1 MFKKPVTQV
10 LVSVVVALLVG
21 VLFVTGCVSP
31 PETVTAPPAKP
42 APPEEAP
49 AKQIVEDL
57 AYIKI
62 MASGYSDDAD
72 PEDDGIAI
80 DIMYYDSKSQHIDF
94 KNIPLEVGIE
104 IYGYGD
110 VWDTFDH
117 DKMELI
123 CTTQATID
131 HSMKLSEMFGEYM
144 RIPFENIS
152 VNRSKYYEFGTVKV
166 VVVTVKQ
173 GNFEAIEDGV
183 RLNAKE

>member
-10 LVSVVVALLVG
+10 LVSVVVALLVS

-31 PETVTAPPAKP
+31 P
-42 APPEEAP
+42 
-49 AKQIVEDL
+49 AKQIIEDL

-94 KNIPLEVGIE
+94 KNIPVEVGIE
-104 IYGYGD
+104 LYGYGD
-110 VWDTFDH
+110 VGDTFDH

-131 HSMKLSEMFGEYM
+131 HSMKLSEMFGEYI
-144 RIPFENIS
+144 RIPFENIM
-152 VNRSKYYEFGTVKV
+152 VDPNKYYEFGTIKV
-166 VVVTVKQ
+166 TITTLEQ
-173 GNFEAIEDGV
+173 GDFQDIKDLV
-183 RLNAKE
+183 RLYSED

>member
-10 LVSVVVALLVG
+10 LVSVVVALLVS

-49 AKQIVEDL
+49 AKQIIEDL

-72 PEDDGIAI
+72 PEDDGIAL
-80 DIMYYDSKSQHIDF
+80 DIEFYDSKSEPITFRDTPVTV
-94 KNIPLEVGIE
+94 IIE
-104 IYGYGD
+104 LYGYRD
-110 VWDTFDH
+110 IADTFDH
-117 DKMELI
+117 GKMELI
-123 CTTQATID
+123 CTTQVTVA
-131 HSMKLSEMFGEYM
+131 HSMKLSEMFGEYI

-152 VNRSKYYEFGTVKV
+152 IDRSKYYEFGTIK
-166 VVVTVKQ
+166 VTVTISKQ
-173 GNFEAIEDGV
+173 GDFQDMQDLV
-183 RLNAKE
+183 RLYPED